1 MPRERRDAKG
11 VLRNPESERVTHS
24 LVLEDVCV
32 HYGKATAVENASLDA
47 PGGRIT
53 ALVGPN
59 GAGKSSLLLAAYGAV
74 GASGRVLVDGED
86 ITGLSATRRVQ
97 SGITIVPQ
105 GRQTFPRLSVRENLQ
120 VMAETLRLGRADARR
135 EVALALDSFP
145 VLRERARQLAGVLSG
160 GEQQMLAIA
169 RALMG
174 APRVVLLDEM
184 VTGLAPIVVDELV
197 LVARELAERGV
208 VILLAEPSISVI
220 ADQIDRGF
228 ILVRG
233 QIGSVVEGG
242 EQLASSYAE
251 RISVA
256 R

>member
-1 MPRERRDAKG
+1 
-11 VLRNPESERVTHS
+11 VTHS
-24 LVLEDVCV
+24 LVLENIVV
-32 HYGKATAVENASLDA
+32 RYGNATAVDGASLDA

-74 GASGRVLVDGED
+74 EASGSVILDGGD
-86 ITGLSATRRVQ
+86 INELSSTSRVQ
-97 SGITIVPQ
+97 SGISIVPQ

-120 VMAETLRLGRADARR
+120 VMAEALRLSRDDSRR
-135 EVALALDSFP
+135 EVARALDHFP
-145 VLRERARQLAGVLSG
+145 RLLERSKQLAGLLSG

-174 APRVVLLDEM
+174 SPRVVLFDEM
-184 VTGLAPIVVDELV
+184 LTGLAPIIVDEL
-197 LVARELAERGV
+197 LIAARDLAERGIV
-208 VILLAEPSISVI
+208 VLIAEPSIGVI

-228 ILVRG
+228 ILIRG

-242 EQLASSYAE
+242 EDLASAYEE
-251 RISVA
+251 RISA
-256 R
+256 IA